1 MAQHDFRPLTEQYSA
16 VIASMPPVFNAHEF
30 ILELAR
36 RNQRLYV
43 EALYTY
49 RLGNPFQTVHQQLA
63 MILNEFPEVRR
74 EGDDLYSEDIW
85 TQSQGCSRW
94 RRV

>member
-1 MAQHDFRPLTEQYSA
+1 MAQHDFRPLQQQFPE
-16 VIASMPPVFNAHEF
+16 VIGAMPSLFNAHDF

-49 RLGNPFQTVHQQLA
+49 CLGNPFQTVHQQIA
-63 MILNEFPEVRR
+63 MLLNESPLVRR
-74 EGDDLYSEDIW
+74 DGNDSNGRDIFN
-85 TQSQGCSRW
+85 QPQGCSRW